1 MTAMRVL
8 TVDDEPIGREVLAR
22 ALESLGIEFDVAE
35 DGAEAWRRFDEAP
48 YDVVISDWRM
58 PEVDG
63 LELCRRIRARP
74 ATRYPYFILLT
85 ASGGADDVRPAIELG
100 VDDFLTKPLD
110 VATLGVR
117 LRVAARISSL
127 HQAHDAARARIET
140 LEAQTTPPGAEF
152 GLIGDGD
159 AIRDVVRRV
168 TLAAKNDVD
177 VLIVGESGTGKEL
190 AARALHALSDRAAR
204 PFLAINC
211 AAIPETLLESELF
224 GHVKGAFTG
233 ADRDKVGLFEA
244 ASGGTLFLDEI
255 GDVPPMV
262 QVKLLRVLQER
273 EVTRVGET
281 APRPIDVRL
290 VTATNRDMAK
300 LVVEDKIRRDFF
312 FRIRVFEVRMPALRE
327 RRADIPELVDHF
339 RRACNE
345 RHGLA
350 IESIGDDAMRTLM
363 NYPWPGNVR
372 ELQNAIQHAFIVAD
386 GATIAAEHLPPEV
399 LDPSLHPG
407 GLLPAPSW
415 TPEQEAER
423 DEILAALEATDW
435 NRTEAAARLGV
446 SRVTL
451 WKKMRRFDIG
461 RA

>member
-1 MTAMRVL
+1 MRVL
-8 TVDDEPIGREVLAR
+8 IVDDEPIGREVLAR
-22 ALESLGIEFDVAE
+22 ALDSLGIAFDAAE
-35 DGAEAWRRFDEAP
+35 DGAEAWTRFDAAP

-63 LELCRRIRARP
+63 LELCRRIRSRAGD
-74 ATRYPYFILLT
+74 RYPYFILLT
-85 ASGGADDVRPAIELG
+85 ASGSADDVRPAIELG
-100 VDDFLTKPLD
+100 VDDFLNKPLD
-110 VATLGVR
+110 VATLDVR
-117 LRVAARISSL
+117 LRVAERISRL
-127 HQAHDAARARIET
+127 RHEHDAARARIAT
-140 LEAQTTPPGAEF
+140 LEAQTTTPGAEL

-159 AIRDVVRRV
+159 AIRQVARRLS
-168 TLAAKNDVD
+168 LAAKNDID
-177 VLIVGESGTGKEL
+177 VLVVGESGTGKEL
-190 AARALHALSDRAAR
+190 AARALHALSGRAAR

-273 EVTRVGET
+273 EVTRVGEST
-281 APRPIDVRL
+281 PRAIDVRL

-300 LVVEDKIRRDFF
+300 LVVDDKIRRDFF
-312 FRIRVFEVRMPALRE
+312 FRIRVFEVRMPPLRE
-327 RRADIPELVDHF
+327 RRSDIPELVDHF
-339 RRACNE
+339 RCACNE
-345 RHGLA
+345 RHDMA
-350 IESIGDDAMRTLM
+350 IESVDDDAIRAMM

-386 GATIAAEHLPPEV
+386 GTTITADHLPPEV
-399 LDPSLHPG
+399 LDPSLYPG
-407 GLLPAPSW
+407 GLLPAPTW

-423 DEILAALEATDW
+423 DEIVAALEATDW
-435 NRTEAAARLGV
+435 NRTAAATRLGV

-451 WKKMRRFDIG
+451 WKKMRRFAIE